1 MERVYSLI
9 SSPVIPTTNILVPSL
24 LNAKSDGLS
33 SWELTLKLSTKEEVE
48 TSKAVESVYSFTES
62 ELNPTTNIFV
72 PSLLNANPV
81 GVPS

>member
-1 MERVYSLI
+1 M
-9 SSPVIPTTNILVPSL
+9 
-24 LNAKSDGLS
+24 LNAIPVVLP
-33 SWELTLKLSTKEEVE
+33 SWDEVLKASTKEEVE